1 MIALA
6 LLLVA
11 ALPALAHAGLM
22 PPPAPLPGAD
32 LPEPLRSLAE
42 WGFGLQRQLNGEMRI
57 HLAALKETGSLR
69 PALALMLAAFLYGVF
84 HAVGPGHGK
93 VVIGSWLASRRAR
106 IAWGLSACFLSAAV
120 QATTAIVVVAVLA
133 GVATLAPKD
142 ILAQAAWLEVGSYG
156 LITIMGVVMGWNV
169 LRGRHAC
176 GHDHSHGHEHKHHGH
191 ACCGYHHHDHAHHE
205 HGHGHEENPR
215 TLWAMAAAIG
225 FRPCSGAILVL
236 LFTLANGLFWV
247 GIAATFAMAAGV
259 GLTVSGIGLS
269 ALGLNRLLDK
279 GATRSRH
286 AETLRKGLSLA
297 GAAAI
302 TLLGVTLL
310 LGSLQGGA
318 PVLTG

>member
-1 MIALA
+1 MRVIALA
-6 LLLVA
+6 LLLVLA
-11 ALPALAHAGLM
+11 SPVLAHAGLM

-42 WGFGLQRQLNGEMRI
+42 WGFGLQRQLNGEMRT

-69 PALALMLAAFLYGVF
+69 PALALMVAAFLYGVF

-106 IAWGLSACFLSAAV
+106 VAWGLSACFLSAAV
-120 QATTAIVVVAVLA
+120 QALTAIVVVAVLA
-133 GVATLAPKD
+133 GVATLAPRD
-142 ILAQAAWLEVGSYG
+142 IMAQAAWLEVGSYG
-156 LITIMGVVMGWNV
+156 LIAVMGGVMAWNV
-169 LRGRHAC
+169 LRGRHSC
-176 GHDHSHGHEHKHHGH
+176 GHDHSHEHSHGHEHHGH
-191 ACCGYHHHDHAHHE
+191 ACCGHDHHD

-236 LFTLANGLFWV
+236 LFTLANGLFWA

-269 ALGLNRLLDK
+269 ALGLNRLLDQ

-286 AETLRKGLSLA
+286 AETLRKVLALA

-302 TLLGVTLL
+302 ALLGVTLL